1 MQAVQEVGGLNEAD
15 FYEIRSYNTPPE
27 PVKLVLMAVCL
38 MFNQST
44 DWRSAQRLLADQ
56 VRICTHARSGGG
68 LGGSA
73 LRGLGER
80 RKPLRAEGLTGT
92 EARGLPL

>member
-56 VRICTHARSGGG
+56 VRMRTQARSGGWVG
-68 LGGSA
+68 DKGHKGK
-73 LRGLGER
+73 GWGE
-80 RKPLRAEGLTGT
+80 KP
-92 EARGLPL
+92 P